1 MLEIDIPGG
10 EIYLETEERFVE
22 YPAVTLRLEHSL
34 LSISKWESKWR
45 KPFLD
50 SRIKKTHE
58 ESIDYVRCMTLNQNV
73 NPLCYKGITGAM
85 LEKVNAY
92 VNDELTATTFS
103 RLPESSPN
111 RQVVTSEL
119 IYYWMAGYGIDIECQ
134 KWHLSRLLTLI
145 RIFDIKSGKQ
155 KKMSMSEVMAQNK
168 ALNEARRKAA
178 RSKG

>member
-1 MLEIDIPGG
+1 MLEIDVPASELYI
-10 EIYLETEERFVE
+10 EDEARFVE
-22 YPAVTLRLEHSL
+22 CPAVRLRLEHSL

-50 SRIKKTHE
+50 SKVQKTRD

-73 NPLCYKGITGAM
+73 NPLCYKGITGEM

-92 VNDELTATTFS
+92 VNADLTATTFS
-103 RLPESSPN
+103 SVPDHSPN

-119 IYYWMAGYGIDIECQ
+119 IYYWMAGYGIPIECQ

-145 RIFDIKSGKQ
+145 RIFDIKSGRQ
-155 KKMSMSEVMAQNK
+155 KKMSASEIMAQNRS
-168 ALNEARRKAA
+168 LNEARRKAA
-178 RSKG
+178 KSRG